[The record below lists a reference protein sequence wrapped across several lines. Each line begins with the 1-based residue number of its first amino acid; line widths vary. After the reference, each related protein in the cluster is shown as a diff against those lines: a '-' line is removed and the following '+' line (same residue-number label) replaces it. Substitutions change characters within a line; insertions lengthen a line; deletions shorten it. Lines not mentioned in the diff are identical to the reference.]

1 MSDHL
6 IKIVKNQF
14 LTSKQTCLVIGD
26 LMLDQY
32 IFGEVDRI
40 SPEAPVPII
49 KKNKHQNRIG
59 GAGNVALNLQGL
71 GIKALL
77 VGNIGNDDNGKILSN
92 LIKKNNLSI
101 KGLIKENGPTTT
113 KTRVMARHHQ
123 IVRIDE
129 ELISCGPNEAN
140 IKKIIKYINSDL
152 SCIVISD
159 YNKGFLSASFLK
171 KIIQQ
176 ANRKK
181 IPVLIDPKGN
191 DVAKYSGATIITPN
205 KKEAMELTGLKNF
218 DKDTLNTALKK
229 ISKNYKINSI
239 VMTQGEDGISHI
251 TQKKIDNYPTSKS
264 KQVYDVSG
272 AGDTVIAT
280 LASCLMEKLD
290 LSDSFKLA
298 NLAAGIVISK
308 LGTVPIKG
316 EELLDELESNFNGQ
330 KNKIFSLN
338 ELLPKITGLRAKG
351 RTIGFTNGCF
361 DILHSGH
368 VTYLEMAKSQVDYL
382 ILGLNSD
389 SSIKTIKG
397 KNRPIIGETDRAR
410 VLCALESID
419 AVIIFNE
426 STPIKLIKEIQPDVL
441 IKGNDYT
448 PQSVVGAKE
457 IKKWKGKLYLVPLLE
472 GKSSSKIISKMK

>member
-6 IKIVKNQF
+6 INVVKNQF
-14 LTSKQTCLVIGD
+14 LASKKTCLVIGD

-32 IFGEVDRI
+32 IFGDVDRL

-49 KKNKHQNRIG
+49 KKNKHHNRIG
-59 GAGNVALNLQGL
+59 GAGNVALNLIGL
-71 GIKALL
+71 GIKPLL
-77 VGNIGNDDNGKILSN
+77 IGSIGNDENGKILSS
-92 LIKKNNLSI
+92 LIKKHNLSI

-113 KTRVMARHHQ
+113 KIRVMAGHHQ

-129 ELISCGPNEAN
+129 EQISFGPNEAN

-176 ANRKK
+176 ANREK
-181 IPVLIDPKGN
+181 IPVLIDPKGK
-191 DVAKYSGATIITPN
+191 DASKYAGATLITPN
-205 KKEAMELTGLKNF
+205 KKEAMELTGLTNF
-218 DKDTLNTALKK
+218 DNDLINTALKK
-229 ISKNYKINSI
+229 INKNYKIKSI
-239 VMTQGEDGISHI
+239 VMTQGKDGISHI
-251 TQKKIDNYPTSKS
+251 TPKKINTYPTSIS

-280 LASCLMEKLD
+280 LASCIIANLD

-308 LGTVPIKG
+308 LGTVPISR
-316 EELLDELESNFNGQ
+316 EELLDEMESNLNGQ
-330 KNKIFSLN
+330 KNKIFSLK
-338 ELLPKITGLRAKG
+338 ELLLKISGLRAKG
-351 RTIGFTNGCF
+351 QTIGFTNGCF

-368 VTYLEMAKSQVDYL
+368 VTYLEKAKSQVDYL

-397 KNRPIIGETDRAR
+397 KNRPIVSEADRAR

-426 STPIKLIKEIQPDVL
+426 STPIKLIKEIKPDVL

-448 PQSVVGAKE
+448 PKSVVGAKE
-457 IKKWKGKLYLVPLLE
+457 IKKWEGKLYLVPLLE
-472 GKSSSKIISKMK
+472 GKSSSKIINKIK

>member
-6 IKIVKNQF
+6 INIVKNQF
-14 LTSKQTCLVIGD
+14 LKSKKTCLVIGD

-32 IFGEVDRI
+32 IFGDVDRI
-40 SPEAPVPII
+40 SPEAPVPVI
-49 KKNKHQNRIG
+49 KKNKQYDRIG
-59 GAGNVALNLQGL
+59 GAGNVALNLIGL
-71 GIKALL
+71 GIKPLL
-77 VGNIGNDDNGKILSN
+77 VGSIGNDANGKMLSS
-92 LIKKNNLSI
+92 LIKKHNLST

-113 KTRVMARHHQ
+113 KTRVMAGHNQ
-123 IVRIDE
+123 IARIDE
-129 ELISCGPNEAN
+129 EQISLGPNEAN
-140 IKKIIKYINSDL
+140 IKKIIKYINLDF
-152 SCIVISD
+152 SCIIISD

-176 ANRKK
+176 ANKEK
-181 IPVLIDPKGN
+181 IPVLIDPKGK
-191 DVAKYSGATIITPN
+191 DVAKYAGATLITPN
-205 KKEAMELTGLKNF
+205 KKEAMDLTGITNF
-218 DKDTLNTALKK
+218 DNNLLNTALKK
-229 ISKNYKINSI
+229 ISKNYKIKSI

-251 TQKKIDNYPTSKS
+251 TQKKIDAYPTAIS

-280 LASCLMEKLD
+280 LASCIIEKLD
-290 LSDSFKLA
+290 LSDCFKLA

-308 LGTVPIKG
+308 LGTVPIRV
-316 EELLDELESNFNGQ
+316 EELLDELERFNGQ
-330 KNKIFSLN
+330 KNKMFSLKDS
-338 ELLPKITGLRAKG
+338 LLKVTDLRAKG
-351 RTIGFTNGCF
+351 KTIGFTNGCF

-368 VTYLEMAKSQVDYL
+368 VTYLEKAKSQVDYL

-389 SSIKTIKG
+389 SSVKTIKG

-426 STPIKLIKEIQPDVL
+426 STPIKLIKAIQPDVL

-448 PQSVVGAKE
+448 PKNVVGAKE

>member
-14 LTSKQTCLVIGD
+14 LKSKKTCLVIGD

-32 IFGEVDRI
+32 IFGDVDRI
-40 SPEAPVPII
+40 SPEAPVPVI
-49 KKNKHQNRIG
+49 KKNKHHNRIG
-59 GAGNVALNLQGL
+59 GAGNVALNLLGL
-71 GIKALL
+71 GIKPLL
-77 VGNIGNDDNGKILSN
+77 VGNIGNDANGQILSN
-92 LIKKNNLSI
+92 LIKKHNLSI
-101 KGLIKENGPTTT
+101 KGLIKEKGPTTT
-113 KTRVMARHHQ
+113 KTRVMADHHQ
-123 IVRIDE
+123 IARIDE
-129 ELISCGPNEAN
+129 EQISYGPNEAN
-140 IKKIIKYINSDL
+140 IKKIIKYINSNL

-159 YNKGFLSASFLK
+159 YNKGFLSTSFLK

-181 IPVLIDPKGN
+181 IPVLIDPKGK
-191 DVAKYSGATIITPN
+191 DVAKYGGATLITPN
-205 KKEAMELTGLKNF
+205 KKEAMELTGLTNF
-218 DKDTLNTALKK
+218 DNDLVNTALKK
-229 ISKNYKINSI
+229 ISKNYKIKSI
-239 VMTQGEDGISHI
+239 VMTQGEDGIRHI
-251 TQKKIDNYPTSKS
+251 TQKKINTYPAAIS
-264 KQVYDVSG
+264 KQIYDVSG

-280 LASCLMEKLD
+280 LATCIMEKLD
-290 LSDSFKLA
+290 LSDCFKLA

-308 LGTVPIKG
+308 LGTVPING
-316 EELLDELESNFNGQ
+316 GELLDELESNFNGQ

-338 ELLPKITGLRAKG
+338 ELLPKITDLTAKG
-351 RTIGFTNGCF
+351 QTIGFTNGCF

-368 VTYLEMAKSQVDYL
+368 VTYLEKAKSQVDYL

-389 SSIKTIKG
+389 SSVKTIKG
-397 KNRPIIGETDRAR
+397 KNRPIIGQTDRAR

-426 STPIKLIKEIQPDVL
+426 STPIKLIEAIQPDVL

-448 PQSVVGAKE
+448 PKSVVGAKE

-472 GKSSSKIISKMK
+472 GKSSSKIIKKMK

>member
-6 IKIVKNQF
+6 INVVKNKF
-14 LTSKQTCLVIGD
+14 LSSKKACLVIGD

-32 IFGEVDRI
+32 IFGDVNRL

-49 KKNKHQNRIG
+49 KKNKHHNRIG
-59 GAGNVALNLQGL
+59 GAGNVALNLIGL
-71 GIKALL
+71 GIKPLL
-77 VGNIGNDDNGKILSN
+77 VGSIGNDDNGKILSS
-92 LIKKNNLSI
+92 LIKKHNLSI
-101 KGLIKENGPTTT
+101 KGLIKENGQTTT
-113 KTRVMARHHQ
+113 KTRVMAGHHQ

-129 ELISCGPNEAN
+129 DQISFGPNEAN

-176 ANRKK
+176 ANREK
-181 IPVLIDPKGN
+181 IPVLIDPKGK
-191 DVAKYSGATIITPN
+191 DASKYAGATLITPN
-205 KKEAMELTGLKNF
+205 KKEAMELTGLTNF
-218 DKDTLNTALKK
+218 DNDLINTALKK
-229 ISKNYKINSI
+229 ISKNYKIKSI
-239 VMTQGEDGISHI
+239 VMTQGEDGITHI
-251 TQKKIDNYPTSKS
+251 TQKKIDAYPTAIS

-280 LASCLMEKLD
+280 LASCIIANLD

-308 LGTVPIKG
+308 LGTVPISR
-316 EELLDELESNFNGQ
+316 EELLDEMESNLNGQ
-330 KNKIFSLN
+330 KNKIFSLK
-338 ELLPKITGLRAKG
+338 ELLLKISGLRAKG
-351 RTIGFTNGCF
+351 QTIGFTNGCF

-368 VTYLEMAKSQVDYL
+368 VTYLEKAKSQVDYL

-397 KNRPIIGETDRAR
+397 KNRPIVSEADRAR

-426 STPIKLIKEIQPDVL
+426 STPIKLIKEIKPDVL

-448 PQSVVGAKE
+448 PKSVVGAKE
-457 IKKWKGKLYLVPLLE
+457 IKKWEGKLYLVPLLE
-472 GKSSSKIISKMK
+472 GKSSSKIINEIK

>member
-239 VMTQGEDGISHI
+239 AMTQGEDGISHI

-457 IKKWKGKLYLVPLLE
+457 IKKWKGKLYLVPLLK

>member
-1 MSDHL
+1 MPDHL
-6 IKIVKNQF
+6 FNIVKNKF
-14 LTSKQTCLVIGD
+14 LKSKKTCLVIGD

-32 IFGEVDRI
+32 IFGDVDRI
-40 SPEAPVPII
+40 SPEAPVPVI
-49 KKNKHQNRIG
+49 KKNKQYDRIG
-59 GAGNVALNLQGL
+59 GAGNVALNLIGL
-71 GIKALL
+71 GIKPLL
-77 VGNIGNDDNGKILSN
+77 VGSIGNDANGKMLSS
-92 LIKKNNLSI
+92 LIKKHNLST

-113 KTRVMARHHQ
+113 KTRVMAGHNQ
-123 IVRIDE
+123 IARIDE
-129 ELISCGPNEAN
+129 EQISLGPNEAN
-140 IKKIIKYINSDL
+140 IKKIIKYINLDF
-152 SCIVISD
+152 SCIIISD

-176 ANRKK
+176 ANKEK
-181 IPVLIDPKGN
+181 IPVLIDPKGK
-191 DVAKYSGATIITPN
+191 DVAKYAGATLITPN
-205 KKEAMELTGLKNF
+205 KKEAMDLTGITNF
-218 DKDTLNTALKK
+218 DNNLLNTALKK
-229 ISKNYKINSI
+229 ISKNYKIKSI

-251 TQKKIDNYPTSKS
+251 TQKKIDAYPTAIS

-280 LASCLMEKLD
+280 LASCIIEKLD
-290 LSDSFKLA
+290 LSDCFKLA

-308 LGTVPIKG
+308 LGTVPIRV
-316 EELLDELESNFNGQ
+316 EELLDELERFNGQ
-330 KNKIFSLN
+330 KNKMFSLKDS
-338 ELLPKITGLRAKG
+338 LLKVTDLRAKG
-351 RTIGFTNGCF
+351 KTIGFTNGCF

-368 VTYLEMAKSQVDYL
+368 VTYLEKAKSQVDYL

-389 SSIKTIKG
+389 SSVKTIKG

-426 STPIKLIKEIQPDVL
+426 STPIKLIKAIQPDVL

-448 PQSVVGAKE
+448 PKNVVGAKE

>member
-6 IKIVKNQF
+6 INVVKNKF
-14 LTSKQTCLVIGD
+14 LSSKKACLVIGD

-32 IFGEVDRI
+32 IFGDVNRL

-49 KKNKHQNRIG
+49 KKNKHHNRIG
-59 GAGNVALNLQGL
+59 GAGNVALNLIGL
-71 GIKALL
+71 GIKPLL
-77 VGNIGNDDNGKILSN
+77 VGSIGNDENGKILSS
-92 LIKKNNLSI
+92 LIKKHNLSI
-101 KGLIKENGPTTT
+101 KGLIKENGQTTT
-113 KTRVMARHHQ
+113 KTRVMAGHHQ

-129 ELISCGPNEAN
+129 EQISFGPNEAN

-176 ANRKK
+176 ANREK
-181 IPVLIDPKGN
+181 IPVLIDPKGK
-191 DVAKYSGATIITPN
+191 DASKYAGATLITPN
-205 KKEAMELTGLKNF
+205 KKEAMELTGLTNF
-218 DKDTLNTALKK
+218 DNDLINTALKK
-229 ISKNYKINSI
+229 INKNYKINSI
-239 VMTQGEDGISHI
+239 VMTQGKDGISHI
-251 TQKKIDNYPTSKS
+251 TPKKINTYPASIS

-280 LASCLMEKLD
+280 LASCIIANLD

-308 LGTVPIKG
+308 LGTVPISR
-316 EELLDELESNFNGQ
+316 EELLDEMESNLNGQ
-330 KNKIFSLN
+330 KNKIFSLK
-338 ELLPKITGLRAKG
+338 ELLLKISGLRAKG
-351 RTIGFTNGCF
+351 QTIGFTNGCF

-368 VTYLEMAKSQVDYL
+368 VTYLEKAKSQVDYL

-397 KNRPIIGETDRAR
+397 KNRPIVSEADRAR

-426 STPIKLIKEIQPDVL
+426 STPIKLIKEIKPDVL
-441 IKGNDYT
+441 IKGNDYA
-448 PQSVVGAKE
+448 PKSVVGAKE
-457 IKKWKGKLYLVPLLE
+457 IKKWEGKLYLVPLLE
-472 GKSSSKIISKMK
+472 GKSSSKIINKIK

>member
-6 IKIVKNQF
+6 INVVKNKF
-14 LTSKQTCLVIGD
+14 LASKKACLVIGD

-32 IFGEVDRI
+32 IFGDVNRL

-49 KKNKHQNRIG
+49 KKNKHHNRIG
-59 GAGNVALNLQGL
+59 GAGNVALNLIGL
-71 GIKALL
+71 GIKPLL
-77 VGNIGNDDNGKILSN
+77 VGSIGNDENGKILSS
-92 LIKKNNLSI
+92 LIKKHNLSI
-101 KGLIKENGPTTT
+101 KGLIKENGQTTT
-113 KTRVMARHHQ
+113 KTRVMAGHHQ

-129 ELISCGPNEAN
+129 DQISFGPNEAN

-176 ANRKK
+176 ANRGK
-181 IPVLIDPKGN
+181 IPVLIDPKGK
-191 DVAKYSGATIITPN
+191 DASKYAGATLITPN
-205 KKEAMELTGLKNF
+205 KKEAMELTGLTNF
-218 DKDTLNTALKK
+218 DNDLINTALKK
-229 ISKNYKINSI
+229 INKNYKINSI
-239 VMTQGEDGISHI
+239 VMTQGKDGISHI
-251 TQKKIDNYPTSKS
+251 TPKKINTYPASIS

-280 LASCLMEKLD
+280 LASCIIANLD

-308 LGTVPIKG
+308 LGTVPISR
-316 EELLDELESNFNGQ
+316 EELLDEMESHLNGQ
-330 KNKIFSLN
+330 KNKIFSLK
-338 ELLPKITGLRAKG
+338 ELLLKISGLRAKG
-351 RTIGFTNGCF
+351 QTIGFTNGCF

-368 VTYLEMAKSQVDYL
+368 VTYLEKAKSQVDYL

-397 KNRPIIGETDRAR
+397 KNRPIVSEADRAR

-426 STPIKLIKEIQPDVL
+426 STPIKLIKEIKPDVL
-441 IKGNDYT
+441 IKGNDYE
-448 PQSVVGAKE
+448 PKSVVGAKE
-457 IKKWKGKLYLVPLLE
+457 IKKWEGKLYLVPLLE
-472 GKSSSKIISKMK
+472 GKSSSKIINKIK

>member
-1 MSDHL
+1 MSDQL
-6 IKIVKNQF
+6 INIVKNQF
-14 LTSKQTCLVIGD
+14 LGSKKSCLVIGD

-32 IFGEVDRI
+32 IFGDVDRI
-40 SPEAPVPII
+40 SPEAPVPVI
-49 KKNKHQNRIG
+49 KKNKHHNRIG

-71 GIKALL
+71 GMKPLL
-77 VGNIGNDDNGKILSN
+77 VGNIGNDGNGKILSS
-92 LIKKNNLSI
+92 LIKENSLSI
-101 KGLIKENGPTTT
+101 KGLIKESGPTTT
-113 KTRVMARHHQ
+113 KTRIMAGHHQ
-123 IVRIDE
+123 IARVDE
-129 ELISCGPNEAN
+129 EQESHGPSEAN
-140 IKKIIKYINSDL
+140 IKKVMQYISSDL

-159 YNKGFLSASFLK
+159 YNKGFLSAPFLK

-181 IPVLIDPKGN
+181 IPVLIDPKGK
-191 DVAKYSGATIITPN
+191 DVSKYAGATLITPN
-205 KKEAMELTGLKNF
+205 KKEAMELTGLTNF
-218 DKDTLNTALKK
+218 DKDLLNTALRK
-229 ISKNYKINSI
+229 ISKNYNINSI

-251 TQKKIDNYPTSKS
+251 TSNKINAYPTSIS

-280 LASCLMEKLD
+280 LACGISTKID

-316 EELLDELESNFNGQ
+316 EELLEEIESNFNGQ
-330 KNKIFSLN
+330 KNKIFSLR
-338 ELLPKITGLRAKG
+338 ELLPKISDLRAKG
-351 RTIGFTNGCF
+351 QTIGFTNGCF

-368 VTYLEMAKSQVDYL
+368 VTYLEKAKSQVDYL

-397 KNRPIIGETDRAR
+397 KNRPIVGEADRAR
-410 VLCALESID
+410 VICALESID
-419 AVIIFNE
+419 AVIIFKE
-426 STPIKLIKEIQPDVL
+426 STPIKLIKEIKPDVL

-448 PQSVVGAKE
+448 PKSVVGANE

>member
-6 IKIVKNQF
+6 INVVKNKF
-14 LTSKQTCLVIGD
+14 LASKKACLVIGD

-32 IFGEVDRI
+32 IFGDVNRL

-49 KKNKHQNRIG
+49 KKNKHHNRIG
-59 GAGNVALNLQGL
+59 GAGNVALNLIGL
-71 GIKALL
+71 GIKPLL
-77 VGNIGNDDNGKILSN
+77 VGSIGNDENGKILSS
-92 LIKKNNLSI
+92 LIKKHNLSI
-101 KGLIKENGPTTT
+101 KGLIKENGQTTT
-113 KTRVMARHHQ
+113 KTRVMAGHHQ

-129 ELISCGPNEAN
+129 DQISFGPNEAN

-176 ANRKK
+176 ANREK
-181 IPVLIDPKGN
+181 IPVLIDPKGK
-191 DVAKYSGATIITPN
+191 DASRYAGATLITPN
-205 KKEAMELTGLKNF
+205 KKEAMELTGLTNF
-218 DKDTLNTALKK
+218 DSDLIHTALKK
-229 ISKNYKINSI
+229 INKNYKINSI
-239 VMTQGEDGISHI
+239 VMTQGKDGISHI
-251 TQKKIDNYPTSKS
+251 TPKKINTYPASIS

-280 LASCLMEKLD
+280 LASCIIANLD

-308 LGTVPIKG
+308 LGTVPISR
-316 EELLDELESNFNGQ
+316 EELLDEMESHLNGQ
-330 KNKIFSLN
+330 KNKIFSLK
-338 ELLPKITGLRAKG
+338 ELLLKISGLRAKG
-351 RTIGFTNGCF
+351 QTIGFTNGCF

-368 VTYLEMAKSQVDYL
+368 VTYLEKAKSQVDYL

-397 KNRPIIGETDRAR
+397 KNRPIVSEADRAR

-426 STPIKLIKEIQPDVL
+426 STPIKLIKEIKPDVL
-441 IKGNDYT
+441 IKGNDYE
-448 PQSVVGAKE
+448 PKSVVGAKE
-457 IKKWKGKLYLVPLLE
+457 IKKWEGKLYLVPLLE
-472 GKSSSKIISKMK
+472 GKSSSKIINKIK

>member
-6 IKIVKNQF
+6 INVVKNKF
-14 LTSKQTCLVIGD
+14 LASKKACLVIGD

-32 IFGEVDRI
+32 IFGDVNRL

-49 KKNKHQNRIG
+49 KKNKHHNRIG
-59 GAGNVALNLQGL
+59 GAGNVALNLIGL
-71 GIKALL
+71 GIKPLL
-77 VGNIGNDDNGKILSN
+77 VGSIGNDENGKILSS
-92 LIKKNNLSI
+92 LIKKHNLSI

-113 KTRVMARHHQ
+113 KTRVMAGHHQ

-129 ELISCGPNEAN
+129 DQISFGPNEAN

-176 ANRKK
+176 ANREK
-181 IPVLIDPKGN
+181 IPVLIDPKGK
-191 DVAKYSGATIITPN
+191 DASRYAGATLITPN
-205 KKEAMELTGLKNF
+205 KKEAMELTGLTNF
-218 DKDTLNTALKK
+218 DNDLINTALKK
-229 ISKNYKINSI
+229 INKNYKINSI
-239 VMTQGEDGISHI
+239 VMTQGKDGISHI
-251 TQKKIDNYPTSKS
+251 TPKKINTYPASIS

-280 LASCLMEKLD
+280 LASCIIANLD

-308 LGTVPIKG
+308 LGTVPISR
-316 EELLDELESNFNGQ
+316 EELLDEMESHLNGQ
-330 KNKIFSLN
+330 KNKIFSLK
-338 ELLPKITGLRAKG
+338 ELLLKISGLRAKG
-351 RTIGFTNGCF
+351 QTIGFTNGCF

-368 VTYLEMAKSQVDYL
+368 VTYLEKAKSQVDYL

-397 KNRPIIGETDRAR
+397 KNRPIVSEADRAR

-426 STPIKLIKEIQPDVL
+426 STPIKLIKEIKPDVL
-441 IKGNDYT
+441 IKGNDYE
-448 PQSVVGAKE
+448 PKSVVGAKE
-457 IKKWKGKLYLVPLLE
+457 IKKWEGKLYLVPLLE
-472 GKSSSKIISKMK
+472 GKSSSKIINKIK

>member
-457 IKKWKGKLYLVPLLE
+457 IKKWKGKLYLVPLLK

>member
-6 IKIVKNQF
+6 INVVKNKF
-14 LTSKQTCLVIGD
+14 LSSKKTCLVIGD

-32 IFGEVDRI
+32 IFGDVNRL

-49 KKNKHQNRIG
+49 KKNKHHNRIG
-59 GAGNVALNLQGL
+59 GAGNVALNLIGL
-71 GIKALL
+71 GIKPLL
-77 VGNIGNDDNGKILSN
+77 VGSIGNDENGKILSS
-92 LIKKNNLSI
+92 LIKKHNLSI
-101 KGLIKENGPTTT
+101 KGLIKENGQTTT
-113 KTRVMARHHQ
+113 KTRVMAGHHQ

-129 ELISCGPNEAN
+129 DQISFGPNEAN

-176 ANRKK
+176 ANRGK
-181 IPVLIDPKGN
+181 IPVLIDPKGK
-191 DVAKYSGATIITPN
+191 DASKYAGATLITPN
-205 KKEAMELTGLKNF
+205 KKEAMELTGLTNF
-218 DKDTLNTALKK
+218 DNDLINTALKK
-229 ISKNYKINSI
+229 INKNYKINSI
-239 VMTQGEDGISHI
+239 VMTQGKNGISHI
-251 TQKKIDNYPTSKS
+251 TPKKINTYPASIS

-272 AGDTVIAT
+272 AGDTVIAI
-280 LASCLMEKLD
+280 LASCIIAKLD

-308 LGTVPIKG
+308 LGTVPINS
-316 EELLDELESNFNGQ
+316 EELLDEMESNFNGQ
-330 KNKIFSLN
+330 KNKIFSLK
-338 ELLPKITGLRAKG
+338 ELLLKISGLRAKG
-351 RTIGFTNGCF
+351 QTIGFTNGCF

-368 VTYLEMAKSQVDYL
+368 VTYLEKAKSQVDYL

-397 KNRPIIGETDRAR
+397 KNRPIVSEADRAR

-426 STPIKLIKEIQPDVL
+426 STPIKLIKEIKPDVL
-441 IKGNDYT
+441 IKGNDYE
-448 PQSVVGAKE
+448 PKSVVGAKE
-457 IKKWKGKLYLVPLLE
+457 IKKWEGKLYLVPLLE
-472 GKSSSKIISKMK
+472 GKSSSKIINKIK

>member
-6 IKIVKNQF
+6 INLVKHQF
-14 LTSKQTCLVIGD
+14 LESKKGCLVIGD

-32 IFGEVDRI
+32 IFGDVDRI

-49 KKNKHQNRIG
+49 KKNKHLNRIG
-59 GAGNVALNLQGL
+59 GAGNVALNLLGL
-71 GIKALL
+71 GIKPILI
-77 VGNIGNDDNGKILSN
+77 GNIGNDNNGQILSS
-92 LIKKNNLSI
+92 LIKKHNLSI
-101 KGLIKENGPTTT
+101 KGLIKEKGPTTT
-113 KTRVMARHHQ
+113 KTRVMAGHHQ
-123 IVRIDE
+123 IARIDDE
-129 ELISCGPNEAN
+129 QIGFGPNEAN
-140 IKKIIKYINSDL
+140 IKKIVKYINSDL

-171 KIIQQ
+171 RIIQQ

-181 IPVLIDPKGN
+181 IPVLIDPKGK
-191 DVAKYSGATIITPN
+191 DAAKYAGATLITPN
-205 KKEAMELTGLKNF
+205 KKEAMELTGLTNF
-218 DKDTLNTALKK
+218 DKDLLDTALRK
-229 ISKNYKINSI
+229 ISKKYKINSI
-239 VMTQGEDGISHI
+239 VMTQGEDGIRHI
-251 TQKKIDNYPTSKS
+251 TSRKTNTYSTSIS

-272 AGDTVIAT
+272 AGDTVIST
-280 LASCLMEKLD
+280 LAYCIIAKLN

-308 LGTVPIKG
+308 LGTVPIKS
-316 EELLDELESNFNGQ
+316 EELLDEIERNFNGQ
-330 KNKIFSLN
+330 KNKIFSSK
-338 ELLPKITGLRAKG
+338 ELISKIISLRSQG
-351 RTIGFTNGCF
+351 QTIGFTNGCF

-368 VTYLEMAKSQVDYL
+368 VTYLEKAKSQVDYL

-397 KNRPIIGETDRAR
+397 KNRPIVSEADRAR

-419 AVIIFNE
+419 AVIVFNE
-426 STPIKLIKEIQPDVL
+426 STPIKLIKEIKPDVL

-448 PQSVVGAKE
+448 PKSVVGAKE

-472 GKSSSKIISKMK
+472 GKSSSKIINKIK